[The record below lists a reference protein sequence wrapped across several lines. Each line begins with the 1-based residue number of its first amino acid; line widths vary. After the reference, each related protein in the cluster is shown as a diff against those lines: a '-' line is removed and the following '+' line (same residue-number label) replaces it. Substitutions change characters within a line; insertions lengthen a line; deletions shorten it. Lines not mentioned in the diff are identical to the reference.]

1 MVLHACNPSIQRW
14 RQEDCEFQARL
25 GYTMRYCLKE
35 KEREGK
41 KKNKKKEKCISNKK
55 RLELRVWFKW

>member
-1 MVLHACNPSIQRW
+1 
-14 RQEDCEFQARL
+14 
-25 GYTMRYCLKE
+25 MRYCLKE